1 MRIFAAVGTQ
11 KFSFNRLIN
20 ALDNVSKSEG
30 FEIFVQYGNSKR
42 PEDCA
47 GASFL
52 ESGEYQAMLG
62 DADVVVVHGGIGTIR
77 SALSI
82 GAKVV
87 VVPRR
92 AVYGEHVDDHQAEAV
107 AAFAE
112 GGYVVPCYETQRL
125 AEAIKDASCCDF
137 PHFES
142 APCAIEDEIS
152 RIAVSWGFDS
162 FLQDSEGSES
172 R

>member
-20 ALDNVSKSEG
+20 ALDNVSRSEG

-92 AVYGEHVDDHQAEAV
+92 AVYGEHV
-107 AAFAE
+107 
-112 GGYVVPCYETQRL
+112 
-125 AEAIKDASCCDF
+125 
-137 PHFES
+137 
-142 APCAIEDEIS
+142 
-152 RIAVSWGFDS
+152 AVSYTH
-162 FLQDSEGSES
+162 LTLPTT
-172 R
+172 